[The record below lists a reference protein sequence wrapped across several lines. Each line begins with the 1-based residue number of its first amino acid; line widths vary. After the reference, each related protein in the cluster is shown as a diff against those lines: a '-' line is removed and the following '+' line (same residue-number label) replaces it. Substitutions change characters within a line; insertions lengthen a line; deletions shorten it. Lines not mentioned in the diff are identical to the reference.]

1 VPASTASTD
10 TDVKISA
17 GSPRPAVYTVIG
29 WTLFMWATRTR
40 LIFTEADL
48 SFADVVV
55 RILPVFLFVA
65 LALVLLV
72 SVRIGR
78 PHLRRSV
85 AVIAAWTTGYWLVRV
100 TLISIH
106 DHSAGFKI
114 VHAVLAVVSIG
125 TVGWAWRR
133 TSR

>member
-1 VPASTASTD
+1 MPDSTTAAAAHAKVST
-10 TDVKISA
+10 

-29 WTLFMWATRTR
+29 WTLFMWATRSQ

-48 SFADVVV
+48 SFWEVVV
-55 RILPVFLFVA
+55 RIVPVFLFVA
-65 LALVLLV
+65 LALVLLI
-72 SVRIGR
+72 SVRTGR
-78 PHLRRSV
+78 PNLRRSV
-85 AVIAAWTTGYWLVRV
+85 VVIGAWTTAYWLVRV